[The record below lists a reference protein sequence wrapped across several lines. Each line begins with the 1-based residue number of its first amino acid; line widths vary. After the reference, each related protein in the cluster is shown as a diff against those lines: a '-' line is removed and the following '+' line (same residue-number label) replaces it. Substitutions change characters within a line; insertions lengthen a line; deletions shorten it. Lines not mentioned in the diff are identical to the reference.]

1 MWLDDQTPFEQF
13 VDDWLATREMLG
25 LSYDGDVTKEPEVE
39 QHTNAHHT
47 YTHTHTHT
55 HTHTLKHTY
64 TGAAAHVQD
73 HEKDHQRA
81 PGSRRS

>member
-55 HTHTLKHTY
+55 HTHIKTHI
-64 TGAAAHVQD
+64 H
-73 HEKDHQRA
+73 RC
-81 PGSRRS
+81 RSPCPRP